1 MFFSNNRRKPNR
13 GNATGKKYEKKVA
26 RRLRLS
32 GIKVLSTNKEI
43 YEGNRRIT
51 DIDIETQHANIE
63 VKTCERKSGLG
74 KQLRKYQKYS
84 TKEPIGMAPNLNNR
98 ERAQLNEEG
107 FNVFSKE
114 KNLVKYLKEKRKN
127 PKMRRIVPDPK
138 PQKKGRSQKHGQ
150 H

>member
-1 MFFSNNRRKPNR
+1 MFLSNKRRKPNK
-13 GNATGKKYEKKVA
+13 GNTEGKKYEKKVA
-26 RRLRLS
+26 RKLRLS

-43 YEGNRRIT
+43 YEGNRRVT
-51 DIDIETQHANIE
+51 DIDIETEHANIE

-84 TKEPIGMAPNLNNR
+84 TKEPIGMAPKLNNR

-114 KNLVKYLKEKRKN
+114 RSLVKYLREKKKN
-127 PKMRRIVPDPK
+127 LEMKRIVSDPK
-138 PQKKGRSQKHGQ
+138 PQKKGRCKKRG
-150 H
+150 

>member
-1 MFFSNNRRKPNR
+1 MFFPNNRKKPNK
-13 GNATGKKYEKKVA
+13 GNSKGKKYEKKVA
-26 RRLRLS
+26 RILSLS
-32 GIKVLSTNKEI
+32 GIKVLATNKEI

-98 ERAQLNEEG
+98 EREQLNEEG

-114 KNLVKYLKEKRKN
+114 KNLVKYLKEKKKN

-138 PQKKGRSQKHGQ
+138 PQNKERRKKYGQ